1 MKRISKARAQNLI
14 PDRSLPAVTT
24 LKPKGKPRC
33 DADMYLGAMFAH
45 EVLVKLSASLV
56 FGAPFQDSTSE
67 QLPLKCLINT
77 EHAKAAHPHVRKVLQ
92 KLTGTRKRCSYISWN
107 HVTSQI
113 SLQADQYW
121 FVVRSR
127 SICSPLMVR
136 SIFLPAGPKPDLRP
150 YLS

>member
-1 MKRISKARAQNLI
+1 MS
-14 PDRSLPAVTT
+14 
-24 LKPKGKPRC
+24 
-33 DADMYLGAMFAH
+33 MY
-45 EVLVKLSASLV
+45 VLVKLSASLV

-136 SIFLPAGPKPDLRP
+136 SIFLPASVLNPTSAPTSHSESETPKLCTTPGFRKSRSVRVRDGKPQLRGP
-150 YLS
+150 